1 VQPNLAA
8 QPACQLL
15 VFGSHACEIGRLD
28 EFSQKRGLSHR
39 RHVLA
44 GGQLLDDSPPSLPGS
59 GLNADRP
66 ELQDDFTAGHEMR
79 DGASIVSGHGQAFQA
94 KQVA

>member
-8 QPACQLL
+8 QPARQLL
-15 VFGSHACEIGRLD
+15 VFASHAREIGRLD
-28 EFSQKRGLSHR
+28 EFSQERCLSHR

-59 GLNADRP
+59 GLDADRP
-66 ELQDDFTAGHEMR
+66 ELQDDFTAGHEMP
-79 DGASIVSGHGQAFQA
+79 DIASIVCGHGQAFQA

>member
-1 VQPNLAA
+1 VQPNLTA

-15 VFGSHACEIGRLD
+15 IFGSHAREIGRLD
-28 EFSQKRGLSHR
+28 EFSQERGLSHR

-59 GLNADRP
+59 GFNANRP
-66 ELQDDFTAGHEMR
+66 ELQDDITAGHEMR
-79 DGASIVSGHGQAFQA
+79 RIASIFSRHGQAFQT